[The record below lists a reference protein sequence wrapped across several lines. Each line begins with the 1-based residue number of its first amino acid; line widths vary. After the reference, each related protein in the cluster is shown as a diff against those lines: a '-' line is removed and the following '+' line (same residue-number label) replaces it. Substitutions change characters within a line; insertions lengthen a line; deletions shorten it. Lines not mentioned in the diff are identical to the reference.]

1 MLSEIQFMNIK
12 NIYTLFTNVSED
24 ANIWIHELK
33 STDEIETH
41 KEKLTIIMNLITNV
55 NEVIDGDLDD
65 ILIIVEEN
73 LKEYILEKYAKETIE
88 TIDDDDSSS
97 NSELQCNS
105 FIYK

>member
-24 ANIWIHELK
+24 ANIWINELK

-73 LKEYILEKYAKETIE
+73 LKEYILEKYAKETI
-88 TIDDDDSSS
+88 DDDNSSS
-97 NSELQCNS
+97 NSELPSNS
-105 FIYK
+105 FIHK